1 MDGPE
6 APDLLD
12 RCRWVTPTEA
22 AELIGVTAAH
32 VRYLAREGLIES
44 RKFGASWMIRR
55 ESIERYAAVERRP
68 GPKPKE

>member
-12 RCRWVTPTEA
+12 RGRWVTPTEA

-32 VRYLAREGLIES
+32 VRYLAREGLIEA
-44 RKFGASWMIRR
+44 RKFGASWMVRR
-55 ESIERYAAVERRP
+55 VSVERYAAQERRP